1 MASIL
6 LVDDD
11 KTFLNGLKMF
21 FDMENIQVSTTTT
34 VSTAKVLLD
43 TEDISLVCTDW
54 ELPDGTGLDVLAYAR
69 KNDIPV
75 VFLTGH
81 DEDSYQEQ
89 AITQGA
95 MCYYIKGELSYS
107 DLIDNVVSLARR

>member
-81 DEDSYQEQ
+81 DEA
-89 AITQGA
+89 AIRSRQPHREP
-95 MCYYIKGELSYS
+95 CNIISR
-107 DLIDNVVSLARR
+107 DNSTIQN

>member
-34 VSTAKVLLD
+34 VSTGLLS
-43 TEDISLVCTDW
+43 TMT
-54 ELPDGTGLDVLAYAR
+54 A
-69 KNDIPV
+69 
-75 VFLTGH
+75 
-81 DEDSYQEQ
+81 
-89 AITQGA
+89 
-95 MCYYIKGELSYS
+95 
-107 DLIDNVVSLARR
+107 

>member
-21 FDMENIQVSTTTT
+21 FGMENIQVSTTTT

-54 ELPDGTGLDVLAYAR
+54 QLPDGTGLDVLAYASHAILYQGTIR
-69 KNDIPV
+69 LFKI
-75 VFLTGH
+75 
-81 DEDSYQEQ
+81 DSLYH
-89 AITQGA
+89 
-95 MCYYIKGELSYS
+95 
-107 DLIDNVVSLARR
+107 

>member
-21 FDMENIQVSTTTT
+21 FGMENIQVSTTTT

-43 TEDISLVCTDW
+43 KIGRAHV
-54 ELPDGTGLDVLAYAR
+54 
-69 KNDIPV
+69 
-75 VFLTGH
+75 
-81 DEDSYQEQ
+81 
-89 AITQGA
+89 
-95 MCYYIKGELSYS
+95 
-107 DLIDNVVSLARR
+107 